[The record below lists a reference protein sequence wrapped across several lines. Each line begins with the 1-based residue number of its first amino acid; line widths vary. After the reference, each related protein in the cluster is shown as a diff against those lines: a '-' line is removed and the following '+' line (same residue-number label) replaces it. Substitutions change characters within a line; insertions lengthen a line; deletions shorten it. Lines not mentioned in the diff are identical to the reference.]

1 MRGIKDHKIREGEWV
16 RKKKRGGRGMER
28 REEEKGRQP
37 VFLVDLVTKP
47 SSADNSEP
55 KINRTLP

>member
-1 MRGIKDHKIREGEWV
+1 
-16 RKKKRGGRGMER
+16 MER